1 MPELLRV
8 SLRGSGYFF
17 FVVLDCSPCEAANDV
32 PLSAESG
39 PRKTEKIFSIDRR
52 KKEKKKELISSSTQ
66 NKQILTNINLSRE
79 LEETDSLL
87 YFII

>member
-1 MPELLRV
+1 M
-8 SLRGSGYFF
+8 
-17 FVVLDCSPCEAANDV
+17 VLDCSPCEAANDV
-32 PLSAESG
+32 PLSAESE
-39 PRKTEKIFSIDRR
+39 PRKTEMIFSIDQR
-52 KKEKKKELISSSTQ
+52 KKEKKKELFSLSAQ